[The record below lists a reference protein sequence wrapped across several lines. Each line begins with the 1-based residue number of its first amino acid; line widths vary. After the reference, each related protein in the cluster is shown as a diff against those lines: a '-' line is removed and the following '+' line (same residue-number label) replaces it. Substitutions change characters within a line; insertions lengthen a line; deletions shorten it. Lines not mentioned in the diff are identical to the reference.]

1 MKKYLLPERSLPYD
15 TLDLQQAYLLIKY
28 RMDHFIFFDTSI
40 KNNYLTP
47 REGET
52 KLGEVLP
59 LCTSFTELEASTV
72 RYVIIGIPEDIG
84 IQANYGKPGADRT
97 WSAFL
102 KSFLNLQWNTYT
114 QSQNCTILGQVD
126 CDDLMQEA
134 QKILC
139 RTSGAQPELGALVSQ
154 LDQRVTSVIQKIVS
168 NGKTPIIIG
177 GGHNNSYG
185 NIKGTS
191 QALHRKIDVLN
202 IDAHTDLRHPDY
214 RHSGNGF
221 SFAKQEGYLDRY
233 LMFGIHKN
241 YTPQYIFDR
250 YGKEKQTQFKWFEE
264 LMGGSRA
271 YQLQE
276 LQKFIAPLQKGFG
289 LEIDCDAIENFPSSA
304 KTPSGFSL
312 TAIRGF
318 IGLLKNQQVQY
329 LHLAEAADLG
339 DGQVGKALSYL
350 VADFMQK
357 ESKTQL

>member
-1 MKKYLLPERSLPYD
+1 ME
-15 TLDLQQAYLLIKY
+15 
-28 RMDHFIFFDTSI
+28 HFIFFDT
-40 KNNYLTP
+40 KAQNNDLNK

-52 KLGEVLP
+52 KLGEVIP
-59 LCTSFTELEASTV
+59 ICASFEELEASAV
-72 RYVIIGIPEDIG
+72 QYVIIGIPEDIG

-102 KSFLNLQWNTYT
+102 KSFLNLQWNTHT

-126 CDDLMQEA
+126 CADLMQKA
-134 QKILC
+134 QEIL
-139 RTSGAQPELGALVSQ
+139 TNTPAAKQKLGEVVKQ
-154 LDQRVTSVIQKIVS
+154 LDTRVTSIIQRIVS
-168 NGKTPIIIG
+168 SGKTPIIIG

-185 NIKGTS
+185 NIKGT
-191 QALHRKIDVLN
+191 ALALNRQIDVLN
-202 IDAHTDLRHPDY
+202 IDAHTDLRHMDY

-221 SFAKQEGYLDRY
+221 SYAKKEGFLGHY

-241 YTPQYIFDR
+241 YTPQYIFDQ
-250 YGKEKQTQFKWFEE
+250 YGEKEQTQFKLFEE
-264 LMGGSRA
+264 LMGSSLT

-276 LQKFIAPLQKGFG
+276 LHQFIAPLKAGFG

-312 TAIRGF
+312 TAIRRF
-318 IGLLKNQQVQY
+318 IGLLKNQPIEY

-350 VADFMQK
+350 VTDFI
-357 ESKTQL
+357 